1 MKMINSSFSTINTRL
16 QTSWDSTSL
25 SELKTCARKYY
36 YSIVLGIEPR
46 QRSFHLVFGIL
57 YHEALEA
64 YDLDRAN
71 GASHDQATCA
81 AIRCALRN
89 SWDKSLGRPWNSG
102 NQYKNRFTLIRTI
115 VWYLE
120 QFSEDIV
127 ETIILSNGRPAVE
140 LSFRFDFPYTFHTG
154 EKASIC
160 GHLDRIGKVNGQ
172 PWILDRKTT
181 QHEVDDHYFER
192 YSPDNQMSTYA
203 FSGKIVYNIPVEGVI
218 VDAAQVLV
226 NSSRFRRG
234 FAHRT
239 AAQLEE
245 WSTDTLYWIA
255 QADLYAKQGYWP
267 MNDKSCFN
275 YGGCPFRPIC
285 ARSPEVRADWLAD
298 PTKYRQRIWDPLQI
312 RGDV

>member
-1 MKMINSSFSTINTRL
+1 MNSSFSQINPHL
-16 QTSWDSTSL
+16 QIAWDSTSL
-25 SELKTCARKYY
+25 SSLKDCPRKYW
-36 YSIVLGIEPR
+36 YSIVFGVEPR
-46 QRSFHLVFGIL
+46 QRSFHLTFGIL
-57 YHEALEA
+57 YHQALEA
-64 YDLDRAN
+64 YDLARAN
-71 GASHDQATCA
+71 GSSHDTAVCI
-81 AIRCALRN
+81 AIRRALRN
-89 SWDKSLGRPWNSG
+89 SWDKALGRPWNSG

-127 ETIILSNGRPAVE
+127 ETIILANGRPAVE
-140 LSFRFDFPYTFHTG
+140 LSFRFDFPYTFSTG
-154 EKASIC
+154 EPASIC

-181 QHEVDDHYFER
+181 QHEINDQYFER

-239 AAQLEE
+239 PAQLEE
-245 WSTDTLYWIA
+245 WADDTTYWIA
-255 QADLYAKQGYWP
+255 QADAFAKQNYWP

-285 ARSPEVRADWLAD
+285 TRSPEVRLDWLKD
-298 PTKYRQRIWDPLQI
+298 PTKYTARMWDPLQV